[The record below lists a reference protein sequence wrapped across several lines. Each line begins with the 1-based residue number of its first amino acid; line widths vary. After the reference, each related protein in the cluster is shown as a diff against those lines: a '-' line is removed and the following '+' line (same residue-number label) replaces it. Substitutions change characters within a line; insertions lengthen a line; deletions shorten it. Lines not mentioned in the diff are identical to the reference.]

1 MKQAIGI
8 TMGIGLVPFWA
19 NLFLYTYEKEVML
32 SLVSF
37 DEIKAKHF
45 HLIKTFIDD
54 L

>member
-8 TMGIGLVPFWA
+8 TMGLVPFWA
-19 NLFLYTYEKEVML
+19 NLFLFTYEKEFML

-37 DEIKAKHF
+37 DKTKAKHF
-45 HLIKTFIDD
+45 HLIKNFIDD